1 MKKLVYLLF
10 ILSHISAIGQGF
22 TTSGVV
28 TVSPT
33 AHLVIAGTGNLTNN
47 GTLNFNSGSWI
58 HFSGTQQ
65 GISGSNATTFSNI
78 DANSTNYVNANQNI
92 SIQKSLLLNSGF
104 FDLKEASVILDPA
117 ASIDGGETNT
127 KRIRATNASGTE
139 GLGNGTIQITVN
151 NPSGDV
157 ANLGV
162 DITPAANLGS
172 TIIVRGHHQLQGT
185 GSFTGNYSINRSYSI
200 IPTTQSNVTI
210 NRFYYFPDELGF
222 QASYAANLQL
232 FQMLKFGSNPEM
244 WDPQTT
250 TIAAT
255 YVSSVANPSDRTSM
269 LLTLGSTIAPLPV
282 ELTSFSAICAN
293 EGIQIKWQTA
303 SETNAS
309 HFSLEKSGNGID
321 YVPFVQEPAQG
332 NSNTLVNY
340 SVIDKNPNSDLNY
353 YRLIQY
359 DFNGT
364 AHAYNPVVAQCFNVL
379 EETITPI
386 YPNSGEVFFELSGN
400 VNETY
405 SIVITNAI
413 GQTIARQSVIL
424 ENQGQ
429 RVKFENLNIAAGLY
443 HASLMT
449 KNKRISAPFVI
460 RESN

>member
-28 TVSPT
+28 TVSPS
-33 AHLVIAGTGNLTNN
+33 AHLVIAGSGNLTNN

-92 SIQKSLLLNSGF
+92 NIQKSLLLNSGF

-151 NPSGDV
+151 NPSGNV
-157 ANLGV
+157 ANIGV

-185 GSFTGNYSINRSYSI
+185 GSFTGNYSINRSYTI
-200 IPTTQSNVTI
+200 TPAILSNVTI

-222 QASYAANLQL
+222 QASYASNLQL
-232 FQMLKFGSNPEM
+232 FQMIKIGSNPEN
-244 WDPQTT
+244 WDPQNTT
-250 TIAAT
+250 VSADF
-255 YVSSVANPSDRTSM
+255 VSSAANPSDRTSY
-269 LLTLGSTIAPLPV
+269 LLTLGSTTAPLPV
-282 ELTSFSAICAN
+282 ELTSFSATCAD

-303 SETNAS
+303 SETNAAY
-309 HFSLEKSGNGID
+309 FTVEKSDNGVNYI
-321 YVPFVQEPAQG
+321 PLVQETAQG

-340 SVIDKNPNSDLNY
+340 QTIDLSPNSDFNY
-353 YRLIQY
+353 YRLVQY

-364 AHAYNPVVAQCFNVL
+364 AHTYSPIVAQCSSTQ
-379 EETITPI
+379 EEAITPI

-413 GQTIARQSVIL
+413 GQTIARQSVTL

-429 RVKFENLNIAAGLY
+429 RVTFENLNIAAGLY